1 MNSGIVHVDTNR
13 LVKIIQVKLEFSVR
27 CLIMHVLCF
36 DGICVKS
43 GKKYALLLPEEIS
56 DNLQENLAILL
67 NRANISKNESLTETS
82 FFKFK
87 NTIHL

>member
-1 MNSGIVHVDTNR
+1 MTDFEKISPRQLQNR
-13 LVKIIQVKLEFSVR
+13 E
-27 CLIMHVLCF
+27 HD

-87 NTIHL
+87 NVEISDEN